1 MKASMLA
8 IKDTDVTETSITGS
22 TCITAIIM
30 VISVIIGGTGLMIAG
45 VSFITQYH
53 CMIITVV
60 GLADTVQIR
69 AAKGD
74 KVTMRN
80 IDTTF
85 FIIIPSLHTVTGIAG
100 VSAATG
106 LLKKY
111 DVTLMSFGFFYKFCW
126 RIDAL
131 VASDSENDD
140 NNDAEDDEE
149 TANDHPSYHILLFSQ
164 ICL

>member
-1 MKASMLA
+1 
-8 IKDTDVTETSITGS
+8 
-22 TCITAIIM
+22 
-30 VISVIIGGTGLMIAG
+30 
-45 VSFITQYH
+45 
-53 CMIITVV
+53 
-60 GLADTVQIR
+60 
-69 AAKGD
+69 
-74 KVTMRN
+74 MRN

-85 FIIIPSLHTVTGIAG
+85 FIIIPSLDTVTGIAG

-149 TANDHPSYHILLFSQ
+149 TANDNPSHHILLFSQ
-164 ICL
+164 ICLERTGFCRD